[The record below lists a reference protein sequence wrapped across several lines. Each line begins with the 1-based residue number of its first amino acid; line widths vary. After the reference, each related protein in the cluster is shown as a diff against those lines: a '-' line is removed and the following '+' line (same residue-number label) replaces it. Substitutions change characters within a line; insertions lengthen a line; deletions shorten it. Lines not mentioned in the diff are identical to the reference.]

1 MPAILLI
8 PLFRKCFLG
17 LFVYQL
23 EGRRLM
29 QHTARTKLFT
39 QILDSFKIVFTMELV
54 TNWGMHL

>member
-1 MPAILLI
+1 M
-8 PLFRKCFLG
+8 
-17 LFVYQL
+17 YQL